1 MLEKIK
7 NIFKNKEKRVENLVF
22 LLCLLVIT
30 LLVINRILADEDS
43 KESFENRV
51 GIELAK
57 DINNIEFEEKNDLE
71 KRLEN
76 ILSKISGVGD
86 VSVLITYSETSSIVP
101 VYNSNLSI
109 STVEEKDTSR
119 WHKNNRNRKQSKRSC
134 Y

>member
-30 LLVINRILADEDS
+30 LLVINGILTDEDS

-51 GIELAK
+51 GVELAK

-119 WHKNNRNRKQSKRSC
+119 WYKNNRNRE
-134 Y
+134 

>member
-30 LLVINRILADEDS
+30 LLVINGILKDENS
-43 KESFENRV
+43 KESLENRV
-51 GIELAK
+51 GVELAK
-57 DINNIEFEEKNDLE
+57 DIDNVKFEEKNDLE

-119 WHKNNRNRKQSKRSC
+119 WNENNRN
-134 Y
+134 

>member
-1 MLEKIK
+1 MLEKIKNIFK

-30 LLVINRILADEDS
+30 LLVINGILKDEDS
-43 KESFENRV
+43 KESLENRV
-51 GIELAK
+51 GVELAK
-57 DINNIEFEEKNDLE
+57 DIDNVKFEEKNDLE

-101 VYNSNLSI
+101 VYNSNLII

-119 WHKNNRNRKQSKRSC
+119 WNENNRN
-134 Y
+134 

>member
-30 LLVINRILADEDS
+30 LLMINGILKDEDS
-43 KESFENRV
+43 KESLENRV
-51 GIELAK
+51 GVELAK
-57 DINNIEFEEKNDLE
+57 DINNVKFEEKNDLE

-101 VYNSNLSI
+101 VYNSNLII

-119 WHKNNRNRKQSKRSC
+119 WNENNRN
-134 Y
+134 

>member
-30 LLVINRILADEDS
+30 LLVINGILKDEDS
-43 KESFENRV
+43 KESLENRV
-51 GIELAK
+51 GVELAK
-57 DINNIEFEEKNDLE
+57 DIDNVEFEEKNDLE

-119 WHKNNRNRKQSKRSC
+119 RNENNRN
-134 Y
+134 

>member
-22 LLCLLVIT
+22 LLCLLIIT
-30 LLVINRILADEDS
+30 LLVINGILTDEDS

-51 GIELAK
+51 GVELAK

-119 WHKNNRNRKQSKRSC
+119 WYKNNRNRK
-134 Y
+134 

>member
-30 LLVINRILADEDS
+30 LLVINGILSDEDS

>member
-30 LLVINRILADEDS
+30 LLVINGILKDEDS
-43 KESFENRV
+43 KESLENRV
-51 GIELAK
+51 GVELAK
-57 DINNIEFEEKNDLE
+57 DIDNVKFEEKNDLE

-101 VYNSNLSI
+101 VYNSNLII

-119 WHKNNRNRKQSKRSC
+119 WNENNRN
-134 Y
+134 

>member
-30 LLVINRILADEDS
+30 LLMINGILKDEDS
-43 KESFENRV
+43 KESLENRV
-51 GIELAK
+51 GVELAK
-57 DINNIEFEEKNDLE
+57 DINNVKFEEKNDLE

-119 WHKNNRNRKQSKRSC
+119 WNENNRN
-134 Y
+134 

>member
-30 LLVINRILADEDS
+30 LLVINGILKDEDS
-43 KESFENRV
+43 KESLENRV
-51 GIELAK
+51 GVELAK
-57 DINNIEFEEKNDLE
+57 DINNVKFEEKNDLE

-119 WHKNNRNRKQSKRSC
+119 WNENNRN
-134 Y
+134 

>member
-30 LLVINRILADEDS
+30 LLVINGILKDENS
-43 KESFENRV
+43 KESLENRV
-51 GIELAK
+51 GVELAK
-57 DINNIEFEEKNDLE
+57 DIDNVKFEEKNDLE

-119 WHKNNRNRKQSKRSC
+119 WNKNNRN
-134 Y
+134 

>member
-30 LLVINRILADEDS
+30 LLVINGILKDKDS

-51 GIELAK
+51 GVELAK
-57 DINNIEFEEKNDLE
+57 DIDNVEFEEKNDLE

-119 WHKNNRNRKQSKRSC
+119 RNENNRN
-134 Y
+134 

>member
-30 LLVINRILADEDS
+30 LLVINGILKDEDS

-51 GIELAK
+51 GVELAK
-57 DINNIEFEEKNDLE
+57 DIDNVEFEEKNDLE

-101 VYNSNLSI
+101 LYNSNLSI

-119 WHKNNRNRKQSKRSC
+119 WNENNRN
-134 Y
+134 